1 MDMIKNLFKLSTPV
15 VISIAAL
22 FVIGIVAQV
31 FWADWIIQSIFN
43 KDINNW
49 LVLAS
54 LCIIAL
60 VTPNALRGIAMMAMV
75 VSTIYIW
82 ILM

>member
-1 MDMIKNLFKLSTPV
+1 MTKNLFKLSTLGAIGFV
-15 VISIAAL
+15 SAI
-22 FVIGIVAQV
+22 VIGIVAQV
-31 FWADWIIQSIFN
+31 FWADWIIQTIFN

-60 VTPNALRGIAMMAMV
+60 VTPNALRGIAIMAMV
-75 VSTIYIW
+75 VSTLYIW
-82 ILM
+82 ALM

>member
-1 MDMIKNLFKLSTPV
+1 MDMIKNLFKLPTPG

-22 FVIGIVAQV
+22 FAISIVAQV
-31 FWADWIIQSIFN
+31 FWADWIIQTIFN

-60 VTPNALRGIAMMAMV
+60 VTPNAMRGLAFLVMV
-75 VSTIYIW
+75 VSTLYIW